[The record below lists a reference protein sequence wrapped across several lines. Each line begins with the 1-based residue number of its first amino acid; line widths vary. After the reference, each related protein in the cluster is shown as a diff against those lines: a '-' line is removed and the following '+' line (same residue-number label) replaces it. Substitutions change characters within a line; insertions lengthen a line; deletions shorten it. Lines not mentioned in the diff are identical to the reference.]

1 MAVNMGDAIGYI
13 KLNIQDFKKKF
24 DEVSTDASQLDK
36 TADGL
41 GKVFDNAGK
50 IMAAAFAAVSAAA
63 AAALK
68 SVVDVG
74 SSFQSSM
81 SQVAATMGMAAEE
94 VASNGEE
101 YKKLSDAAKEM
112 GATTKFSASQA
123 ADALN
128 YLALA
133 GYSVEES
140 ISTLP
145 TVLNLAAAG
154 GMDLARAS
162 DMVTDAMSALGLPL
176 EEAALFTDRMAR
188 AAQKSNTSVAQL
200 GDAILTIGGTAKS
213 LAGGVT
219 ELNTALGILANNGIK
234 ASEGGTA
241 LRQVI
246 LNLTAPTEKAA
257 EYMNDIGLSAYDAAG
272 NMKPLNQIF
281 RELDEIMSQF
291 TTQQEK
297 DNVLTQIFDARQLKS
312 ARALLS
318 NYGDAWDELYEEIE
332 NADGAASRM
341 AETMQE
347 NLTGAVTIAKS
358 ALEGVQVTAFEAL
371 ESGLTKSVKTA
382 TGSIDQLNKT
392 LQTPEMQEA
401 LQKIGA
407 MLGDLLAKFAEFVAN
422 KAIPKMIE
430 WFSKLDKA
438 ADTLKG
444 TLAGLGVALP
454 IVATG
459 VVLCNKSVQLY
470 VAQAI
475 AAKIATLSM
484 NAALLANPFT
494 IVAGVLGILVAGIV
508 NYISEAKKGYKATV
522 EQNTAFTEQA
532 EAARKN
538 KEALDEYLN
547 SSNAMI
553 NDVTEQ
559 INEVRTLC
567 NQLGEYANKT
577 GLTADEL
584 AIAQTIIEKLNELY
598 PENTAYIEDGQ
609 VKAYDELTKSLQD
622 YTDKL
627 YYAQKLEAERN
638 KYFGAKDVIEESN
651 KQLEENKQLLVE
663 AEEELEYWRKKK
675 EQYDKFGGTYT
686 GAYAD
691 EQKAA
696 KEHFN
701 TLDGYISAHYEAAQE
716 SYRNIALAMQDNIT
730 AQKEAEKEIENSQT
744 NIIKYT
750 LASGQ
755 EIEGVYKDESE
766 ARIATAKLEAQKR
779 EELAREEHK
788 DEIEAANK
796 LAEDKQKAYENMW
809 TDLAKLDKDWQLRI
823 VDNEDEYQ
831 KRRKELLE
839 QGAEI
844 GVDDDNW
851 IKEYNKSL
859 VYQENATKKAEDE
872 KTRIEKEAAEKR
884 QKEREDE
891 IDRQIEALKDRNE
904 IDESYTKEMMM
915 NDWEAIVNGLDKNSS
930 EYAKYYKE
938 FLQEKRQFNK
948 EVAKANKEAAESDF
962 EAWQKSYNDVVNEA
976 TEAYDKIKS
985 NQENLMKSLTGNLK
999 LYDTESTKV
1008 WDKQARAYKT
1018 IEKIDVSAKSMK
1030 EQAAATEEY
1039 TKSLEDLQGK
1049 IPDSLMAEIYAMDRE
1064 EGAKYVAALQ
1074 DMSDTELKQYAEAY
1088 QKQYDL
1094 AKEFSEKVYAEQ
1106 LQSFKQNYT
1115 DKFENIFKD
1124 IPQNMNLVG
1133 QDSINGFI
1141 KGVEEKNADTE
1152 GAMKEVMDGA
1162 VAKAKEVLDIHS
1174 PSKTF
1179 EEIGSNTILGFINGL
1194 NSKWQEIIEGFKTL
1208 GENSGNSFANGFRSV
1223 WQAFAESLKN
1233 DVTEMSA
1240 SMISD
1245 FSNSFTK
1252 PKLSGYSYQPTIQY
1266 DPQQYSIESGIS
1278 GSTGKQLSKEDIVS
1292 AIKQAMPD
1300 GDVILQ
1306 ADGRTIAI
1314 IARKYLNMLA
1324 SESGNLNIKN

>member
-24 DEVSTDASQLDK
+24 DEVSADALELDK

-68 SVVDVG
+68 SVIDVG
-74 SSFQSSM
+74 STFQSSM

-188 AAQKSNTSVAQL
+188 AAQKSNTSVEQL
-200 GDAILTIGGTAKS
+200 GDAILQIGGTAKS

-219 ELNTALGILANNGIK
+219 ELDTALGILANNGIK
-234 ASEGGTA
+234 AAEGGTA

-257 EYMNDIGLSAYDAAG
+257 AYMEEIGLSAYDAAG

-297 DNVLTQIFDARQLKS
+297 DSVLTQIFDARQLKS

-358 ALEGVQVTAFEAL
+358 ALEGVQVTVFEAL
-371 ESGLTKSVKTA
+371 ENGLTKSVKTA

-401 LQKIGA
+401 LQKIGT
-407 MLGDLLAKFAEFVAN
+407 MLGDLLAKFTEFVAN

-430 WFSKLDKA
+430 WFSKLDVVAENLKATFEGLKIALPGLLIALAPVIKNTLSLALSSEKAIAAIKTLKIAITALTSPIGLVSVALGVVVGAYVKYVSEIKRASKAAYEQETAFSKA
-438 ADTLKG
+438 AD
-444 TLAGLGVALP
+444 
-454 IVATG
+454 
-459 VVLCNKSVQLY
+459 
-470 VAQAI
+470 
-475 AAKIATLSM
+475 
-484 NAALLANPFT
+484 
-494 IVAGVLGILVAGIV
+494 
-508 NYISEAKKGYKATV
+508 
-522 EQNTAFTEQA
+522 
-532 EAARKN
+532 AARDN
-538 KEALDEYLN
+538 ADALDE
-547 SSNAMI
+547 SIRKSEEIKNAKI
-553 NDVTEQ
+553 EE
-559 INEVRTLC
+559 INELRNATNALS
-567 NQLGEYANKT
+567 EYAT
-577 GLTADEL
+577 GEKLTADEL
-584 AIAQTIIEKLNELY
+584 ANAQTIIEKLNELY
-598 PENTAYIEDGQ
+598 PENTALIEDGQ
-609 VKAYDELTKSLQD
+609 VVGYNELAIAIKN

-627 YYAQKLEAERN
+627 YYAQQLEAN
-638 KYFGAKDVIEESN
+638 
-651 KQLEENKQLLVE
+651 
-663 AEEELEYWRKKK
+663 K
-675 EQYDKFGGTYT
+675 EQYFTSKETIEETTAALEGQAEAVVEAQNEYLRYSKALDLYVQTKTISSKQINEEIKASGKSARIYLE
-686 GAYAD
+686 
-691 EQKAA
+691 EQTAAA
-696 KEHFN
+696 KANFE
-701 TLDGYISAHYEAAQE
+701 
-716 SYRNIALAMQDNIT
+716 NIAIAYN
-730 AQKEAEKEIENSQT
+730 T
-744 NIIKYT
+744 NKQT
-750 LASGQ
+750 LAKAETLYKESSDKMLKLRIQAGEQ
-755 EIEGVYKDESE
+755 IEGIYASEEE
-766 ARIATAKLEAQKR
+766 ARIATANQQGQEYQKILQ
-779 EELAREEHK
+779 EQHK

-859 VYQENATKKAEDE
+859 VYQENATKEAEDE

-948 EVAKANKEAAESDF
+948 EAAKANKEAAESDF

-1115 DKFENIFKD
+1115 DKFENIFKEV
-1124 IPQNMNLVG
+1124 PKNMNLVG

-1141 KGVEEKNADTE
+1141 KGIEEKNADTE
-1152 GAMKEVMDGA
+1152 GAMKEVMDG
-1162 VAKAKEVLDIHS
+1162 VVTKAKEVLDIHS

-1194 NSKWQEIIEGFKTL
+1194 NSKWQEIIEEFKTL

-1233 DVTEMSA
+1233 EVTEMSA

-1252 PKLSGYSYQPTIQY
+1252 PKLSGYSYQPTTQY

-1300 GDVILQ
+1300 GNVILQ
-1306 ADGRTIAI
+1306 ADGRQLALITRKELNAI
-1314 IARKYLNMLA
+1314 G
-1324 SESGNLNIKN
+1324 SESGNLNIKI